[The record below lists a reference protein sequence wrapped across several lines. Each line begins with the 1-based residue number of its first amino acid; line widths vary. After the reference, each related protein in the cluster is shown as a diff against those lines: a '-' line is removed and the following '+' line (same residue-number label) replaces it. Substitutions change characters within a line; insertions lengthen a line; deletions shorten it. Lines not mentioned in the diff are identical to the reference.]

1 MILTVKTSK
10 SSYDI
15 LIENSVF
22 NRIGEIIGSVVK
34 NNAVYV
40 VTDRNVD
47 SIYGE
52 KFKNH
57 LKDNNVK
64 FTYKVLP
71 DGERTKS
78 LEILFEMYSELAR
91 ANITRKDY
99 VIAFGGGVIG
109 DLSGFLAAT
118 YLRGVG
124 LIQIPTTLLA
134 QVDSSVGGKTAVDL
148 PEGKNLVGSFYPPQ
162 KVIIDPEFI
171 KTLPERVLNDG
182 MAEVIKYGCIRDE
195 KLFSLLEENKMEDI
209 AEEVISICVG
219 IKKDVVENDEFDTGE
234 RMILNFG
241 HTYGHVVESAY
252 NYESYTHGEGVAIG
266 MLRITEKTEEM
277 GVTEKGTTDRL
288 AKLLK
293 KNGLLFDGVKIEKE
307 KARKI
312 LNLDKKSSGNVI
324 KYAVITK
331 IGNCEI
337 MPMDKKDDFLIS

>member
-1 MILTVKTSK
+1 MNLTVKTSN
-10 SSYDI
+10 SSYNI
-15 LIENSVF
+15 LIENSIF
-22 NRIGEIIGSVVK
+22 DRIGEVIKNVAE

-40 VTDRNVD
+40 ITDRNVD
-47 SIYGE
+47 RIYGE

-57 LKDNNVK
+57 LKNSNVK
-64 FTYKVLP
+64 FKYKVLP

-78 LEILFEMYSELAR
+78 LKTLFELYSELAK

-99 VIAFGGGVIG
+99 IIAFGGGVIG

-118 YLRGVG
+118 YLRGTG

-171 KTLPERVLNDG
+171 KTLPKRVLNDG
-182 MAEVIKYGCIRDE
+182 MAEVIKYGAIRDE
-195 KLFSLLEENKMEDI
+195 KLFSLLENNDI
-209 AEEVISICVG
+209 KDVANEVISTCVR

-241 HTYGHVVESAY
+241 HTYGHIVESAY
-252 NYESYTHGEGVAIG
+252 NYETYTHGEGVAIG
-266 MLRITEKTEEM
+266 MLRITKKTEEM
-277 GVTEKGTTDRL
+277 GITEKGIAKRL
-288 AKLLK
+288 AGLLK
-293 KNGLLFDGVKIEKE
+293 KNNLLFDNVNIEKE

-312 LNLDKKSSGNVI
+312 LNLDKKSSESII

-331 IGNCEI
+331 IGSSEI
-337 MPMDKKDDFLIS
+337 MPLDKNDDFLIS